1 MKNLSFLLLFVIIAG
16 ASCKTTK
23 PVAGAGTAVA
33 TTPAAPQTPANP
45 ENNFSDPSTFVLGY
59 FTIDRLAQ
67 PPYSSWYLKG
77 YEEYSLNSEPLN
89 KLMDIKTDN
98 LKIKI
103 VMGTWCPDSRR
114 EVPKLM
120 RILDIWRFPSSQVT
134 FVGVDKAKKSAIS
147 DFESLDI
154 QRVPTFIIYKNNIE
168 AGRIIEN
175 PVTSLEQ
182 DMVNILTRNE

>member
-1 MKNLSFLLLFVIIAG
+1 MKYLSLLILSAIILTSG
-16 ASCKTTK
+16 CKTLK
-23 PVAGAGTAVA
+23 PVAEAAPK
-33 TTPAAPQTPANP
+33 TTIAPAASPAPANP
-45 ENNFSDPSTFVLGY
+45 ENIYSDPSTFILGN

-67 PPYSSWYLKG
+67 SPYSTWYLKG
-77 YEEYSLNSEPLN
+77 YEEYTINSEPLN

-114 EVPKLM
+114 EVPKFI
-120 RILDIWRFPSSQVT
+120 RILDIWRFPLSQVT
-134 FVGVDKAKKSAIS
+134 IIGVDKAKKASVP

-154 QRVPTFIIYKNNIE
+154 QRVPTFIIYKNNVE